1 MKLISVEFGQV
12 TWIFD
17 LVVQGGNVY
26 APEALTAI
34 KDRYKFVTV
43 PSLETVLSQQSNFVF
58 EHGKFVDSVIRKFST
73 HNDGMVAETSAG
85 TNNAEEF
92 LDDFVKWSCEKFG
105 ATVLEINDAY
115 RVYDS
120 HLIVQMEIDLE
131 EKMAFIKFIND
142 ELSSEIKNYGII
154 PLDYHASGF
163 SLSTDSAEVRGLS
176 TSSFRI
182 DRRIGQRFSNNL
194 YYCTAPL
201 KTADHIRLLGKIEN
215 LI

>member
-12 TWIFD
+12 TWIVD
-17 LVVQGGNVY
+17 LAVPSGNVY
-26 APEALTAI
+26 LPAAIAAI
-34 KDRYKFVTV
+34 KDRYKFVNV
-43 PSLETVLSQQSNFVF
+43 PSLEVLLAQNPNIVF
-58 EHGKFVDSVIRKFST
+58 EHGKFVDSVIRKFSS

-92 LDDFVKWSCEKFG
+92 LDDFVKWSCKEFG

-115 RVYDS
+115 RFYDS

-131 EKMAFIKFIND
+131 EKMAFIKFITD

-163 SLSTDSAEVRGLS
+163 SLSTDNTEVRGLS
-176 TSSFRI
+176 TTSFRI